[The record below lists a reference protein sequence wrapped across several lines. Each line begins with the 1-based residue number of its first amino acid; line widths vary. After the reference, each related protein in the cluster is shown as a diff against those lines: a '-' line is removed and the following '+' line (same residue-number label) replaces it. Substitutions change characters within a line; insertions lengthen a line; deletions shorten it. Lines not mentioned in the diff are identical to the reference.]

1 MSQPRPRIV
10 IVGIYVADLL
20 FKAPRMPVIG
30 ETLLG
35 SHFAMGPGGKGS
47 NQAVA
52 AARAGAEVYF
62 CTRLG
67 NDAFA
72 ANAHQTWQEAGVV
85 SRATLHD
92 DLTTGAAHIFV
103 EDETGRNAII
113 VYAGAAAHMVP
124 ADLDA
129 IEEDIAAS
137 QIFVTQL
144 EQPLDVALHGLR
156 LARKHGVTTI
166 FNPAPAPAT
175 PLPDEIFPLCD
186 WITPNETEASMLT
199 GLPVTSVDEA
209 RAAASKLLAKGVKN
223 VVITLGENG
232 SLLHT
237 AEKSVHIPP
246 YCAGKCIDTAGAGD
260 GFTAGLATALAEGQ
274 EPEAALRFASA
285 LAGISVTRSG
295 TAASMPER
303 AQIDAL
309 LLTGTQS

>member
-1 MSQPRPRIV
+1 MSQSRPRIV

-20 FKAPRMPVIG
+20 FKATRMPVIG

-52 AARAGAEVYF
+52 AARAGAQVFFY
-62 CTRLG
+62 TRLG

-72 ANAHQTWQEAGVV
+72 ANARQTWQDAGVT

-103 EDETGRNAII
+103 EDDTGRNAII

-129 IEEDIAAS
+129 IEQDIAGAH
-137 QIFVTQL
+137 IFVTQL
-144 EQPLDVALHGLR
+144 EQPLEVALHGLR

-166 FNPAPAPAT
+166 FNPAPARQ
-175 PLPDEIFPLCD
+175 LPDEIFPLCD
-186 WITPNETEASMLT
+186 WITPNETEASLLT
-199 GLPVTSVDEA
+199 GLPVADLEQA
-209 RAAASKLLAKGVKN
+209 RRAADLLLAKGVRN
-223 VVITLGENG
+223 VVVTLGEQG

-237 AEKSVHIPP
+237 ASDSIHIPAIR
-246 YCAGKCIDTAGAGD
+246 AGKCIDTAGAGD
-260 GFTAGLATALAEGQ
+260 GFTAGLATALAEGKS
-274 EPEAALRFASA
+274 PEAALRFASA
-285 LAGISVTRSG
+285 LAGISVTRNG
-295 TAASMPER
+295 TAASMPDR
-303 AQIDAL
+303 GQIDTL
-309 LLTGTQS
+309 LSMGA

>member
-1 MSQPRPRIV
+1 MNQPRPRIV

-47 NQAVA
+47 NQSVA
-52 AARAGAEVYF
+52 AARAGAEVLF

-72 ANAHQTWQEAGVV
+72 QNALQAWREAGVT

-103 EDETGRNAII
+103 ENETGRNAII

-129 IEEDIAAS
+129 IESDIAAAHVF
-137 QIFVTQL
+137 ITQL
-144 EQPLDVALHGLR
+144 EQPLDVALHGLK
-156 LARKHGVTTI
+156 LARKHSVTTI
-166 FNPAPAPAT
+166 FNPAPAMA
-175 PLPDEIFPLCD
+175 LPDDIFPLCD
-186 WITPNETEASMLT
+186 WITPNETEASLLT
-199 GLPVTSVDEA
+199 GMPVTNLDEA
-209 RAAASKLLAKGVKN
+209 RAAADRLLAKGVRN
-223 VVITLGENG
+223 VVVTLGENG
-232 SLLHT
+232 ALLHN
-237 AEKSVHIPP
+237 AEKSVPIAPFI
-246 YCAGKCIDTAGAGD
+246 AGKCIDTAGAGD
-260 GFTAGLATALAEGQ
+260 GFTAGLATALAEGAA
-274 EPEAALRFASA
+274 PEQALRFASA

-295 TAASMPER
+295 TAASMPGRDE
-303 AQIDAL
+303 IEKL
-309 LLTGTQS
+309 FSTQD

>member
-1 MSQPRPRIV
+1 MSLSHPRIV

-20 FKAPRMPVIG
+20 FKASRMPVIG

-52 AARAGAEVYF
+52 AARAGAEVIFY
-62 CTRLG
+62 TRLG

-72 ANAHQTWQEAGVV
+72 ANAQKTWQQAGVT

-103 EDETGRNAII
+103 EDESGRNAII
-113 VYAGAAAHMVP
+113 VYPGAAAHMVP
-124 ADLDA
+124 ADLDL
-129 IEEDIAAS
+129 IEQDIASAD
-137 QIFVTQL
+137 IFVTQL

-166 FNPAPAPAT
+166 FNPAPAT
-175 PLPDEIFPLCD
+175 QLPDELFPLCD
-186 WITPNETEASMLT
+186 WITPNETEASLLT
-199 GLPVTSVDEA
+199 GLPVGNLEQA
-209 RAAASKLLAKGVKN
+209 RAAAGRLLAKGVTN
-223 VVITLGENG
+223 VVITLGEQG
-232 SLLHT
+232 CLLHT
-237 AEKSVHIPP
+237 ASDSIHIPA
-246 YCAGKCIDTAGAGD
+246 YQAGKCIDTAGAGD

-274 EPEAALRFASA
+274 PPEAALRFASA

-303 AQIDAL
+303 GQIDTL
-309 LLTGTQS
+309 LSTSA

>member
-1 MSQPRPRIV
+1 MTATRPRIV

-20 FKAPRMPVIG
+20 FKAPRMPIIG

-52 AARAGAEVYF
+52 AARAGAEVFF

-72 ANAHQTWQEAGVV
+72 ADAQKTWQQAGVT

-103 EDETGRNAII
+103 EDDTGRNAII

-129 IEEDIAAS
+129 IEDDIAGAH
-137 QIFVTQL
+137 IFVAQL
-144 EQPLDVALHGLR
+144 EQPLDVAMHGLR

-166 FNPAPAPAT
+166 FNPAPAAT
-175 PLPDEIFPLCD
+175 LPDDIFPLCD
-186 WITPNETEASMLT
+186 WITPNETETSLLT
-199 GLPVTSVDEA
+199 GMPVTNLDQA
-209 RAAASKLLAKGVKN
+209 RAAADLLLAKGVKN
-223 VVITLGENG
+223 VVITLGDQG

-237 AEKSVHIPP
+237 AEKSVHIAPFI
-246 YCAGKCIDTAGAGD
+246 AGKCIDTAGAGD
-260 GFTAGLATALAEGQ
+260 GFTAGLATALAEGRP
-274 EPEAALRFASA
+274 PEEALRFASA

-295 TAASMPER
+295 TAASMPDR
-303 AQIDAL
+303 AQIDTL
-309 LLTGTQS
+309 LCTGP

>member
-1 MSQPRPRIV
+1 MSQSRPRIV

-35 SHFAMGPGGKGS
+35 SHFALGPGGKGS

-62 CTRLG
+62 FTRLG

-72 ANAHQTWQEAGVV
+72 ANARQTWQEAGVI
-85 SRATLHD
+85 SRASLHD
-92 DLTTGAAHIFV
+92 ELTTGAAHIFV

-129 IEEDIAAS
+129 IEDDIAGA

-166 FNPAPAPAT
+166 FNPAPAAT
-175 PLPDEIFPLCD
+175 LPDDIFPLCD
-186 WITPNETEASMLT
+186 WITPNETEASLLT
-199 GLPVTSVDEA
+199 GLPVTSLEEA
-209 RAAASKLLAKGVKN
+209 RTAAAQLLAKGVKN
-223 VVITLGENG
+223 VVITLGEQG

-237 AEKSVHIPP
+237 ADQSVHIPP
-246 YCAGKCIDTAGAGD
+246 FHAGKCIDTAGAGD

-274 EPEAALRFASA
+274 PPETALRFASA

-295 TAASMPER
+295 TAASMPDR
-303 AQIDAL
+303 GQIDAL
-309 LLTGTQS
+309 LLSGI